1 MKNKIFIS
9 QPYLDNYDK
18 KNLVETF
25 DSTWISSNGNNI
37 LNFEKS
43 FQKYTGSNYS
53 LTCSNGT
60 IAIELALKSL
70 KVKSG
75 DEVIVPNLTFAATI
89 NAVINVGAT
98 PVLVDVNRNDFGF
111 NKDELTRS
119 INKKTFAIIFVHL
132 LGIPVNIKKNLSGIK
147 KKFFIIEDCAESLGA
162 KIDGVHTGFNA
173 DCSTFSFFSNK
184 IITTGEGGMINFKNK
199 NVFNLAKKIKNQG
212 RLNSKYYWHDKI
224 GGNYRLTN
232 MQASIGISQL
242 KKINNLL
249 KMRKEIY
256 KIYDKKF
263 EKIKVIHPLH
273 LIINCDFNNIS
284 YWYYTFFIDNL
295 GLKKRDKLIKD
306 MLKSGVE
313 TRPLFYP
320 LSDMKIYKK
329 FLKGG
334 CNNSKLWSYNSM
346 SIPTYPN
353 LRRKE
358 INYVASTL
366 IKHLQLK

>member
-1 MKNKIFIS
+1 
-9 QPYLDNYDK
+9 
-18 KNLVETF
+18 
-25 DSTWISSNGNNI
+25 
-37 LNFEKS
+37 
-43 FQKYTGSNYS
+43 
-53 LTCSNGT
+53 
-60 IAIELALKSL
+60 
-70 KVKSG
+70 
-75 DEVIVPNLTFAATI
+75 
-89 NAVINVGAT
+89 
-98 PVLVDVNRNDFGF
+98 
-111 NKDELTRS
+111 
-119 INKKTFAIIFVHL
+119 
-132 LGIPVNIKKNLSGIK
+132 
-147 KKFFIIEDCAESLGA
+147 
-162 KIDGVHTGFNA
+162 
-173 DCSTFSFFSNK
+173 
-184 IITTGEGGMINFKNK
+184 MINFKNK